1 MKKIRII
8 YKFILHFFTARNTGG
23 FGIHSPYLYNFTRY
37 VLSEFY
43 NFYIFEAIE
52 RKRSELLKD
61 HEIINVEDCGTG
73 SFEKLSVANITR
85 KSIKPARQAQLLFR
99 IVNYI
104 KAQNVLELGT
114 SLGLTTAYLAS
125 SSKNI
130 KCFSLEGS
138 EEIAQLAKK
147 NVDSLGLKNIHIVLG
162 NIDDTLSSVL
172 NEFELLDFVFID
184 ANHRSEAVVGYFN
197 QCLTKVHKNTI
208 LVLDDIYWSGDM
220 ESAWEIIKNNPQV
233 TSTIDLFY
241 MGIVFFSNDLHKK
254 HYKIRI

>member
-23 FGIHSPYLYNFTRY
+23 FGIHSPYLYNFTRN
-37 VLSEFY
+37 VISEFHD
-43 NFYIFEAIE
+43 FYIFEAIE

-61 HEIINVEDCGTG
+61 HEIINVEDYGTG
-73 SFEKLSVANITR
+73 LFKKLLVASIVR
-85 KSIKPARQAQLLFR
+85 KSIKPSRQAQLLFR

-104 KAQNVLELGT
+104 KAQNILELGT

-130 KCFSLEGS
+130 KCISLEGS
-138 EEIAQLAKK
+138 YEIAQLAKK
-147 NVDSLGLKNIHIVLG
+147 NVDSLGLKNIQIVLG
-162 NIDDTLSSVL
+162 NIDDTLATVI
-172 NEFELLDFVFID
+172 NEFDLLDFVFID
-184 ANHRSEAVVGYFN
+184 ANHRSEAVVSYFN

-208 LVLDDIYWSGDM
+208 LVVDDIYWSRDM
-220 ESAWEIIKNNPQV
+220 ESAWEIIKNNLQV

-241 MGIVFFSNDLHKK
+241 MGIVFFSNDLNKK